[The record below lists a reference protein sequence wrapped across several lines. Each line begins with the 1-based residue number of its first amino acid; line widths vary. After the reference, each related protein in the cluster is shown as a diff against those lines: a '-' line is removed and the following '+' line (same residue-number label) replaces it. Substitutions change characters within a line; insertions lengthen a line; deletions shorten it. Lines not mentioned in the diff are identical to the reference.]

1 MSIRLANKVI
11 VILGVSDERSMAA
24 TTARRLNE
32 EGAKLVLAGRQ
43 IDRVTA
49 IANSLDAAIPIACDI
64 TKETQLEALAAAAI
78 SHYGQLDGAINFA
91 GIDVSAAIAD
101 TTEAMLKQASDVH
114 FTGAALFI
122 KHMAAVMQ
130 SGGSI
135 VTTSTQASIIPPPG
149 LGAYGG
155 SKAGADQLVRIAA
168 VEYGPQNIR
177 VNSLAPG
184 FTATAMTANYFQDNS
199 IENAFLKEIPLGR
212 LPTSADLANAALWLL
227 SDEAFITGQLIDISG
242 GQTLRRIPTPQEMG
256 F

>member
-1 MSIRLANKVI
+1 MSKRLSNKVI
-11 VILGVSDERSMAA
+11 IILGVSDERSMAA
-24 TTARRLNE
+24 TTAHRLKE

-43 IDRVTA
+43 MIRVKA
-49 IANSLDAAIPIACDI
+49 VAESLDAIAVECDI
-64 TKETQLEALAAAAI
+64 TNESQLSALAAAAVK
-78 SHYGQLDGAINFA
+78 HYGQLDAAINFA
-91 GIDVSAAIAD
+91 GIDVSAPIAD
-101 TTEAMLKQASDVH
+101 TTETMLKQASDVH
-114 FTGAALFI
+114 FVGAALFI
-122 KHMAAVMQ
+122 KQMAAVMRQ
-130 SGGSI
+130 GGSI

-155 SKAGADQLVRIAA
+155 SKAGADQIVRIAA

-184 FTATAMTANYFQDNS
+184 FTATAMTADYFHDAT

-212 LPTSADLANAALWLL
+212 LPTSGDIANAALWLL

-242 GQTLRRIPTPQEMG
+242 GQTLRRIPTAKEMG